1 MATGLFGV
9 SWTEIIDFLLKLA
22 PAASIVGGILAARVQ
37 LRSNRQINAVMI
49 AKNHYREMLDV
60 FLKNSDI
67 LYLGSNP
74 TSFAELKKDIP
85 RYRRYR
91 TLFTLMSF
99 AMQELYLA
107 MDLKREKNWEHMI
120 RVFISLFRNY
130 ILSPEDYGPYN
141 HQALTP
147 NFLAFLMDTA
157 QNFEHSAARTSV
169 AQYLKDETRLT

>member
-49 AKNHYREMLDV
+49 AKNHYREMLDA

-130 ILSPEDYGPYN
+130 ILSPEDYNPYN
-141 HQALTP
+141 QQALTP
-147 NFLAFLMDTA
+147 SFLAFLMDTA

>member
-1 MATGLFGV
+1 MTRPKSLHV
-9 SWTEIIDFLLKLA
+9 VDI
-22 PAASIVGGILAARVQ
+22 ARVQ

-49 AKNHYREMLDV
+49 AKNHYREMLDA

-107 MDLKREKNWEHMI
+107 MDLKRNVAYWQILLQRSKIGRCRKSRES
-120 RVFISLFRNY
+120 RFLDISTVARLRSADAQVRGQFRAK
-130 ILSPEDYGPYN
+130 
-141 HQALTP
+141 Q
-147 NFLAFLMDTA
+147 
-157 QNFEHSAARTSV
+157 
-169 AQYLKDETRLT
+169 

>member
-1 MATGLFGV
+1 MT
-9 SWTEIIDFLLKLA
+9 A
-22 PAASIVGGILAARVQ
+22 PKSLHVVDIARVQ

-49 AKNHYREMLDV
+49 AKNHYREMLDA

-107 MDLKREKNWEHMI
+107 MDLKRNVAYWQILLQKSKIERCRKSRES
-120 RVFISLFRNY
+120 RFLDISTVARLCSADAQVRGQFVRNNEVPH
-130 ILSPEDYGPYN
+130 I
-141 HQALTP
+141 A
-147 NFLAFLMDTA
+147 
-157 QNFEHSAARTSV
+157 TS
-169 AQYLKDETRLT
+169 ETH

>member
-49 AKNHYREMLDV
+49 AKNHYREMLDA

-107 MDLKREKNWEHMI
+107 MDLE
-120 RVFISLFRNY
+120 
-130 ILSPEDYGPYN
+130 
-141 HQALTP
+141 A
-147 NFLAFLMDTA
+147 
-157 QNFEHSAARTSV
+157 
-169 AQYLKDETRLT
+169 

>member
-49 AKNHYREMLDV
+49 AKNHYREMLDA

-74 TSFAELKKDIP
+74 TSFCGVEEGYPAL
-85 RYRRYR
+85 
-91 TLFTLMSF
+91 S
-99 AMQELYLA
+99 
-107 MDLKREKNWEHMI
+107 
-120 RVFISLFRNY
+120 SLSNALHAYVLRDAGA
-130 ILSPEDYGPYN
+130 LSGDGPE
-141 HQALTP
+141 A
-147 NFLAFLMDTA
+147 
-157 QNFEHSAARTSV
+157 
-169 AQYLKDETRLT
+169 

>member
-22 PAASIVGGILAARVQ
+22 PAASIVGGILAARLQ
-37 LRSNRQINAVMI
+37 LRNNRQINAVMI
-49 AKNHYREMLDV
+49 AKNHYREMLDA

-91 TLFTLMSF
+91 TLFTYVLRD
-99 AMQELYLA
+99 AGA
-107 MDLKREKNWEHMI
+107 
-120 RVFISLFRNY
+120 
-130 ILSPEDYGPYN
+130 LSGDGPE
-141 HQALTP
+141 A
-147 NFLAFLMDTA
+147 
-157 QNFEHSAARTSV
+157 
-169 AQYLKDETRLT
+169 